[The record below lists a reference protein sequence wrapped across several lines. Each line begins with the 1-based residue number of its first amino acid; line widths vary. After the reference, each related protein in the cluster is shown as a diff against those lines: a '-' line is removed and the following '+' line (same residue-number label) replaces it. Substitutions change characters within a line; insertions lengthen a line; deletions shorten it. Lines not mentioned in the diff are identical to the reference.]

1 MRITKLLITASVLA
15 LLTACSGK
23 NKEEIPD
30 IPESELYQSAL
41 EALDSENYILAIER
55 LQLIEARYPFGQYSE
70 QAQLEIIHAYYK
82 NFEPEAARAAADRF
96 IRLHPNHENVDY
108 AYYLKGLTAFD
119 QDQSFFVKYLP
130 LEEATRDPG
139 AALEAFD
146 SFNLLLQRYPDSQYA
161 PDAQKR
167 MVHLK
172 NRLALY
178 EVTVGRFYIQRGAYL
193 AAANRGRYVVENF
206 QKTAAMPEAL
216 ALMIEG
222 YTELGLQEL
231 ASDAL
236 KVLQANYP
244 DYQYQPVK
252 EPEKTLFDA
261 ATFDL
266 FR

>member
-1 MRITKLLITASVLA
+1 MRITKLLITASMLA
-15 LLTACSGK
+15 LLTACSGQ

-30 IPESELYQSAL
+30 LPEGELYQSAL
-41 EALDSENYILAIER
+41 EALDSESFMLAIER
-55 LQLIEARYPFGQYSE
+55 LQLMEARYPFGQYSE
-70 QAQLEIIHAYYK
+70 QSQLEIIYAYYK
-82 NFEPEAARAAADRF
+82 NREPEAARAAADRF

-119 QDQSFFVKYLP
+119 QDQSLFVKYLP

-139 AALEAFD
+139 AALDAFD
-146 SFNLLLQRYPDSQYA
+146 SFRLLLQRYPDSQYA
-161 PDAQKR
+161 PDAQQR

-178 EVTVGRFYIQRGAYL
+178 EVSVGRYYIQRGAYL

-206 QKTAAMPEAL
+206 QKSLPMPEAL
-216 ALMIEG
+216 ALMVEG
-222 YTELGLQEL
+222 YTELGLNDL
-231 ASDAL
+231 AQDAL
-236 KVLQANYP
+236 SVLQANYP
-244 DYQYQPVK
+244 DYTYSPVK